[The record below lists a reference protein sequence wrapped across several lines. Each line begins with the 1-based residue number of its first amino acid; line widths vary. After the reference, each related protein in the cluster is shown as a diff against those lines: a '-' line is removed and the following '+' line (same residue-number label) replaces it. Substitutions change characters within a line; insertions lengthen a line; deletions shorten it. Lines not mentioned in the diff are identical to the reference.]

1 MSKLS
6 DRVRADVEAA
16 PWVIVEIKKLE
27 KELEDVYLEM
37 KKIRPGLTAI
47 FDSDVWN
54 KIKN

>member
-37 KKIRPGLTAI
+37 KKNPARI
-47 FDSDVWN
+47 DSYL
-54 KIKN
+54 